1 MNSRERMLAA
11 CRSEPRDR
19 SPVWLM
25 RQAGRYLPEYQRLRA
40 RHGFWDMV
48 RTPDLAVEASLQP
61 IRRFGMDAAILFSD
75 ILVALDALGVEV
87 RYEEGGPV
95 ISPRVRTAADLAALK
110 PAVAAQAF
118 DYIAEAMKCLCS
130 AVHPQQAVIGFAGAP
145 FTLAAY
151 LVEGGPSRDV
161 PQLKSL
167 AYRDPQ
173 LYDAIASRMAE
184 TVVRLLRVQAEAGAD
199 VLQLF
204 DTWAGLLSPED
215 YRAFALPYTR
225 RVIEN
230 LSDLH
235 VPVILYVRN
244 AAGILEDA
252 AASGCSV
259 LSIDGSIGLSTA
271 RARLNPGI
279 ALQGNF
285 DPALLFAPAER
296 IRGGVRAGTASA
308 GRPGYIVN
316 LGQGVHRDTPVE
328 GVEAFVS
335 AVQEGSA

>member
-1 MNSRERMLAA
+1 
-11 CRSEPRDR
+11 
-19 SPVWLM
+19 M

-87 RYEEGGPV
+87 RYEEGGPT
-95 ISPRVRTAADLAALK
+95 ISPHVRTAADLAALK
-110 PAVAAQAF
+110 PAVTAQAF
-118 DYIAEAMKCLCS
+118 DYIAEAMKCLCA
-130 AVHPQQAVIGFAGAP
+130 AVHPQRAVIGFAGAP

-161 PQLKSL
+161 SLLKSL

-184 TVVRLLRVQAEAGAD
+184 TVVQLLRAQAEAGAD

-204 DTWAGLLSPED
+204 DTWAGHLSPDD

-244 AAGILEDA
+244 AAGLLEDA

-271 RARLNPGI
+271 RARLNPCI

-285 DPALLFAPAER
+285 DPALLFAPAEH
-296 IRGGVRAGTASA
+296 IRGGVRAGMASA
-308 GRPGYIVN
+308 GSPGYIVN